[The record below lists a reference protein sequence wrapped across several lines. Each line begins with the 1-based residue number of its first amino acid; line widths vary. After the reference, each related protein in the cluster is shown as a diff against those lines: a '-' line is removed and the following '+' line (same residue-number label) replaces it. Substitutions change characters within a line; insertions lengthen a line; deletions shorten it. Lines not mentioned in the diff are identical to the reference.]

1 MDRPRIVVTLSNPD
15 RASDPAVARLKN
27 ERYLESVARAGG
39 EPIPL
44 DERTGDAA
52 RETAL
57 AGMDGLVISGGAD
70 IDPVRYG
77 EAIAGAHAPEPG
89 RDEIDAAAFAAAQ
102 EGRVPVLGVCRGLQ
116 AINVF
121 SGGTLLQH
129 VAGHESEP
137 YPSPAVTQHAVAIR
151 DGSRLAGIVGEPEAL
166 VVNSYH
172 HQAVTP
178 DRLSPALIA
187 NALADHDGTMLV
199 EGLEA
204 RDPDRWLIG
213 VQCHP
218 ERTESSPVVFERL
231 WSAFVAAAR
240 DHRRRAAGTEG

>member
-77 EAIAGAHAPEPG
+77 EAIAGAHAPESG

-178 DRLSPALIA
+178 IA
-187 NALADHDGTMLV
+187 C
-199 EGLEA
+199 
-204 RDPDRWLIG
+204 P
-213 VQCHP
+213 
-218 ERTESSPVVFERL
+218 
-231 WSAFVAAAR
+231 
-240 DHRRRAAGTEG
+240 RR

>member
-1 MDRPRIVVTLSNPD
+1 M
-15 RASDPAVARLKN
+15 
-27 ERYLESVARAGG
+27 
-39 EPIPL
+39 
-44 DERTGDAA
+44 
-52 RETAL
+52 
-57 AGMDGLVISGGAD
+57 
-70 IDPVRYG
+70 
-77 EAIAGAHAPEPG
+77 
-89 RDEIDAAAFAAAQ
+89 
-102 EGRVPVLGVCRGLQ
+102 
-116 AINVF
+116 
-121 SGGTLLQH
+121 
-129 VAGHESEP
+129 
-137 YPSPAVTQHAVAIR
+137 AIR

-178 DRLSPALIA
+178 DRLSPALVA

-218 ERTESSPVVFERL
+218 ERTESSPVVLERL

-240 DHRRRAAGTEG
+240 GPPPPRGWNRGLGQPMQTVRRLYLYLMSGISLGVLLVGLNILLTVVFHAAGLGRGEMLAGEPDRQAAQPGRRPDRGRPAGVGGPLAAGRAQPAPGQPTP